1 MLQTHCKE
9 MDNVL
14 TIYPPSTLQLH
25 SEFSWSILLQ
35 FPSSGNFQYILN
47 VPNQCFF
54 QENLQDIQNVPNQ
67 CSHSVLAQCIQSFL
81 LVFQPMCLQCTQ
93 GGKCPVHCEYPKS
106 CDQNVL
112 SGDTMGK
119 LRISQKK
126 VPTVIY
132 YKSWASLTGVGRRG
146 PQETSSEGPGRS

>member
-1 MLQTHCKE
+1 

-47 VPNQCFF
+47 VPNWCFF
-54 QENLQDIQNVPNQ
+54 QENLQDIQNVLNQ
-67 CSHSVLAQCIQSFL
+67 CPHSVLAQHIQSFL
-81 LVFQPMCLQCTQ
+81 SVFQLMHLQCTQ
-93 GGKCPVHCEYPKS
+93 GVKHPEYPES

-112 SGDTMGK
+112 SGNTVGK
-119 LRISQKK
+119 PRISQKK
-126 VPTVIY
+126 VPTVYPSGSFRISPMSVFAMY
-132 YKSWASLTGVGRRG
+132 
-146 PQETSSEGPGRS
+146 